1 MERVELK
8 NEILTDP
15 ALRKGHQGTDSG
27 GHNYVLLNVSINKK
41 PIFFLEVVLY
51 REMPGGV
58 LQGNISRGNQLFV
71 SPMSLY
77 STVCMFLSAI
87 NQSQGAGGQ
96 VRTDS
101 GFFVVNNIE
110 LSIRTSYRVD
120 QPFLLVLY
128 RRKVTRSGF
137 LDLKQA
143 S

>member
-1 MERVELK
+1 
-8 NEILTDP
+8 
-15 ALRKGHQGTDSG
+15 
-27 GHNYVLLNVSINKK
+27 
-41 PIFFLEVVLY
+41 
-51 REMPGGV
+51 MPGGV
-58 LQGNISRGNQLFV
+58 LQGNISRGKQLFV

-77 STVCMFLSAI
+77 STVCTFLSAI

-128 RRKVTRSGF
+128 RLKVTRSGF
-137 LDLKQA
+137 LDPKQA